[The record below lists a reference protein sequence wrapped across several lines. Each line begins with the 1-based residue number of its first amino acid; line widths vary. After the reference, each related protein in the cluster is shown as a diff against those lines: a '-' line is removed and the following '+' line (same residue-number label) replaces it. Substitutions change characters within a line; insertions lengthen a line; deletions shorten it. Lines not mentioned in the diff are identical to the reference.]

1 MTFANVLLA
10 MGNLDK
16 RTDKLEEAEDLFRR
30 VNYEY
35 GQKNV
40 LKTKGDL
47 QEYNNLFSKAT
58 GPTKEE
64 IDRLNMKISENVIRE
79 YGVSSIHKHD

>member
-1 MTFANVLLA
+1 MTLANVLLA
-10 MGNLDK
+10 MGNLDR

-40 LKTKGDL
+40 LKTKGHL
-47 QEYNNLFSKAT
+47 
-58 GPTKEE
+58 
-64 IDRLNMKISENVIRE
+64 
-79 YGVSSIHKHD
+79 